1 MATIFGNSVATSQYA
16 KGSNDPLGTA
26 GEDGENEGEHNGAAA
41 TPDDNGASRL
51 NKRAKI
57 IEGDGDGLVA
67 ALKEGYEKL
76 SDAIKEA
83 AKADNVLPPEL
94 FDTVNNLQGFEHE
107 HKLFYFLHL
116 VNNAHIARAF
126 SSLPTDHK
134 ITWMAKFVT
143 DNF

>member
-1 MATIFGNSVATSQYA
+1 LATIFGNNVATGQYA

-26 GEDGENEGEHNGAAA
+26 GEDGENEGK
-41 TPDDNGASRL
+41 TMVLQPLDDNVASRP

-67 ALKEGYEKL
+67 ALKEGSEKL

-83 AKADNVLPPEL
+83 TKADNVLPPEL
-94 FDTVNNLQGFEHE
+94 FDTVNNLPGFEHE
-107 HKLFYFLHL
+107 HKSFYFLHL

-126 SSLPTDHK
+126 SSLPIDHK

>member
-1 MATIFGNSVATSQYA
+1 LATIFGNNVATGQYA

-26 GEDGENEGEHNGAAA
+26 GEDGENEGK
-41 TPDDNGASRL
+41 TMVLQPLDDNVASRP

-57 IEGDGDGLVA
+57 IEGDGDSLVA
-67 ALKEGYEKL
+67 ALKEGSEKL

-83 AKADNVLPPEL
+83 AKADNALPPEL
-94 FDTVNNLQGFEHE
+94 FHTVNNLLGFEHE
-107 HKLFYFLHL
+107 HKSFYPLHL

-126 SSLPTDHK
+126 NSLPIDHK
-134 ITWMAKFVT
+134 ITWVAKFVT